1 MTVRELIALLSE
13 HDLDKEVWDY
23 TYSPVEGVRDL
34 HWEDPNYPYK
44 DEKDVVI
51 IE

>member
-34 HWEDPNYPYK
+34 HWEDPNYPYQ